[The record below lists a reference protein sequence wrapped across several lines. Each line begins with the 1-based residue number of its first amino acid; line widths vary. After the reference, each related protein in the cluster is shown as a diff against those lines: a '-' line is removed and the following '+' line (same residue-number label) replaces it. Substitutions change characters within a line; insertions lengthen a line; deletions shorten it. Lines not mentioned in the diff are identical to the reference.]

1 MTISIYNT
9 KTGKK
14 EPLSTIKE
22 KHINLYV
29 CGITVYDYCHLGHAR
44 STLVFDMIVRY
55 LRYRGNT
62 VTFIRNFTDIDDKI
76 IKRAAEQ
83 GTTTEELS
91 NRFIEAFHEDMASLG
106 NLKPDLEPKA
116 TEHIP
121 EIVDLIQTLIDRGLA
136 YEQDGDVYYRVERF
150 ANYGALSG
158 RNLADM
164 MAGARI
170 AVSDKK
176 ENPMDFVLWK
186 SSKPGEPTWD
196 SPWGAGRPGWHI
208 ECSAMSKKYLGD
220 TSDINGGG
228 KDIIF
233 THHENEI
240 AQSEGASGKPF
251 VNTWIHHGFVTIKD
265 EKMSKS
271 LGNFLTIR
279 ELLEQYPAEVLRLFV
294 FSAHYRTPLD
304 FTDQAMQDA
313 ETGLDRLYGCL
324 ATLTRLPR
332 QGDADAADTVG
343 KKDRQKLEKLE
354 ERFCKAM
361 DNDFNSAQALGHI
374 FDTVKAVNKIAQHL
388 PPTPSQQTL
397 DRLRQAGA
405 TLKQLGDLLG
415 ILQQDPVA
423 YLTAKQEKIL
433 SAIDLSPQQIEA
445 LIAERN
451 KARDEKD
458 WTRAD
463 EIRDRLLSRN
473 IEIKDAAGGTTWQVK
488 I

>member
-158 RNLADM
+158 RNLAYM

-220 TSDINGGG
+220 TFDIHGGG
-228 KDIIF
+228 KDLIF
-233 THHENEI
+233 PHHENEI

-304 FTDQAMQDA
+304 FTDQTMQDA

-324 ATLTRLPR
+324 ATLARLPR

-388 PPTPSQQTL
+388 PPIPSQQTL

>member
-14 EPLSTIKE
+14 EPLATIK
-22 KHINLYV
+22 KDHINLYV

-55 LRYRGNT
+55 LRYRGKT

-83 GTTTEELS
+83 NTTTEELS
-91 NRFIEAFHEDMASLG
+91 NRFIEAFHEDMESLG
-106 NLKPDLEPKA
+106 NLTPDLEPKA
-116 TEHIP
+116 TGHIP
-121 EIVDLIQTLIDRGLA
+121 EIITLIETLIDKGLA
-136 YEQDGDVYYRVERF
+136 YEQDGDVYYRVTKF

-158 RNLADM
+158 RNLEDM

-176 ENPMDFVLWK
+176 ENPMDFALWK
-186 SSKPGEPTWD
+186 NSKPGEPTWD

-220 TSDINGGG
+220 TFDIHGGG
-228 KDIIF
+228 KDLIF
-233 THHENEI
+233 PHHENEI
-240 AQSEGASGKPF
+240 AQSEGATGKPF

-279 ELLEQYPAEVLRLFV
+279 EMLEKYPTEILRLFI
-294 FSAHYRTPLD
+294 FSAQYRTPLD
-304 FTDQAMQDA
+304 FSDQAMQDA
-313 ETGLDRLYGCL
+313 ESGLDRLYSCL
-324 ATLTRLPR
+324 ATVARLPETGS
-332 QGDADAADTVG
+332 GDSVIG

-374 FDTVKAVNKIAQHL
+374 FDAIKAINKITQHL
-388 PPTPSQQTL
+388 PADPSQDTLDTLRASSQTL
-397 DRLRQAGA
+397 QRLSS
-405 TLKQLGDLLG
+405 LLG
-415 ILQQDPVA
+415 ILQQNPVA
-423 YLTAKQEKIL
+423 YLEAKQKKVL
-433 SAIDLSPQQIEA
+433 ATIDISPDEIDT

-451 KARDEKD
+451 KARDEKN
-458 WTRAD
+458 WARAD
-463 EIRDRLLSRN
+463 EIRDELLEKN
-473 IEIKDAAGGTTWQVK
+473 IEIKDSAGGTTWQVK